1 MKFWKER
8 EKRYKKSLMILS
20 ETKEDLILILIDN
33 NREEISKIKRELVD
47 HSSISDLLPLSIF
60 PITC

>member
-1 MKFWKER
+1 
-8 EKRYKKSLMILS
+8 LMILS